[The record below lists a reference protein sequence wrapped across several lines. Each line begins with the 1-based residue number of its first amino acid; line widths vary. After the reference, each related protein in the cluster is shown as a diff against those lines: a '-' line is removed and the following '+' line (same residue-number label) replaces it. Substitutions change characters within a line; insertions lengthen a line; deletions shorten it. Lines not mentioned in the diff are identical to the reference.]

1 MRKLLYIKI
10 SCLIYYLTLRK
21 KIKPLW
27 PVEMYNTIRLSIE
40 FLMYVAT
47 G

>member
-21 KIKPLW
+21 KNKTALTRRNVQYYKVKYIILN
-27 PVEMYNTIRLSIE
+27 VR
-40 FLMYVAT
+40 
-47 G
+47 